1 MPKVIV
7 ENDVCK
13 GCEMCVA
20 ACPKSILA
28 LDKKTTNGK
37 GYHPVHVTD
46 PDACIGCGSCAIMC
60 PDMAIRVEV

>member
-1 MPKVIV
+1 
-7 ENDVCK
+7 
-13 GCEMCVA
+13 MCVA